1 MKTSQLP
8 KINKDI
14 LNINLITKYKKQL
27 VNKEIKKIRNNLFK
41 IAKID
46 LVELNQFKIKV
57 LIDTE
62 GEKNK
67 KDFVTI
73 APICFKHYFGDLE
86 KFKTTF
92 PEKKE
97 ENDITPSNDIYTAK
111 RLESSDISADEE
123 ENILKSNV

>member
-1 MKTSQLP
+1 MKTSHLP

-14 LNINLITKYKKQL
+14 LNINLITKYKQKL
-27 VNKEIKKIRNNLFK
+27 ANKEIKTIRNNLFK
-41 IAKID
+41 IAKTD
-46 LVELNQFKIKV
+46 LVELNQSKIKV

-67 KDFVTI
+67 NDFATI
-73 APICFKHYFGDLE
+73 APVCFKHYFGDLK
-86 KFKTTF
+86 KFKTTL

-97 ENDITPSNDIYTAK
+97 EDDITPSSDIDTVK

-123 ENILKSNV
+123 EKISELNV

>member
-1 MKTSQLP
+1 MKTSQFP

-14 LNINLITKYKKQL
+14 LNISLITKYKQQL

-41 IAKID
+41 IAKIE
-46 LVELNQFKIKV
+46 LAELNQFKIKV
-57 LIDTE
+57 LIDTK

-73 APICFKHYFGDLE
+73 APICFKHYFGDLK
-86 KFKTTF
+86 KFKTTL

-97 ENDITPSNDIYTAK
+97 EDDIILSSDIDTVR